1 MSVVGQLNQLQLA
14 DSEWDTGSQRL
25 AEVEQTLGPAG
36 DVLQAQEAVGEVQKG
51 IQQARAR
58 LRVLEL
64 EAGKLDAKLKT
75 NQDRL
80 YGGKVGSP
88 KELSNLEDEAK
99 SLRRSQSKVEDDELE
114 LMIAI
119 EAQDAELA
127 ERQARLRQMEATWRE
142 GQAALL
148 EEKEQLQAR
157 LAELEVLRVVLRER
171 IGSADLSLYD
181 DLRRSLGGTAVALLK
196 RGICQSCGVDVP
208 TGEARAVE
216 RGESPFFC
224 PVCSRLL
231 YGGK

>member
-1 MSVVGQLNQLQLA
+1 MSVVGQLYQLQLA
-14 DSEWDTGSQRL
+14 DSEWDTRSQRL
-25 AEVEQTLGPAG
+25 AEVEQTLGPAE
-36 DVLQAQEAVGEVQKG
+36 DVLRAQEAVGEVQEA
-51 IQQARAR
+51 IQHAKAR

-64 EAGKLDAKLKT
+64 EAGKLDAKLKA

-88 KELSNLEDEAK
+88 KELSNLQDEAT
-99 SLRRSQSKVEDDELE
+99 SLRRSQSTVEDEELE
-114 LMIAI
+114 LMIAV

-127 ERQARLRQMEATWRE
+127 ERQARLRQIEATWRE
-142 GQAALL
+142 DQAALL

-157 LAELEVLRVVLRER
+157 LVELEVLREALRER
-171 IGSADLSLYD
+171 IGNADLALYD
-181 DLRRSLGGTAVALLK
+181 DLRRGLGGTAVAFLK